1 MTQQDSAYIESLR
14 EELGLIYAHAIV
26 FFSDITDTTVKNS
39 QHLPWEK
46 DGQQHWETADWR
58 QLTTAQQDVAQ
69 KIRKRLADCGAR
81 LIEAVRKSVLLERPD
96 EVEVKRMLRGM
107 AAAIVF
113 KDFSYHPP
121 YVVSEEDR
129 VFGIAPAEQEETFAT
144 VAHCKDRF
152 DELAEQLD
160 EKLDFLAPTPET

>member
-14 EELGLIYAHAIV
+14 DELGLIYAHAIV
-26 FFSDITDTTVKNS
+26 FFSDIADTTVKNS

-81 LIEAVRKSVLLERPD
+81 LIDAVRKSALLEQPD

-107 AAAIVF
+107 ADHVGTGTMNSVMGSGAPLNWGFNITGEPDKSAPQ
-113 KDFSYHPP
+113 DLES
-121 YVVSEEDR
+121 VS
-129 VFGIAPAEQEETFAT
+129 GM
-144 VAHCKDRF
+144 
-152 DELAEQLD
+152 
-160 EKLDFLAPTPET
+160 